1 MVDLGSSLHN
11 ERLVDVWDNTTAGNC
26 RLDKSVKFLVAP
38 DCKLEV
44 AGRDA
49 LDLQVFASVSCE
61 FKNLSCEVL
70 EDSSCVNCRCCSN
83 ATARLDFRFK

>member
-1 MVDLGSSLHN
+1 
-11 ERLVDVWDNTTAGNC
+11 
-26 RLDKSVKFLVAP
+26 
-38 DCKLEV
+38 LEV

-70 EDSSCVNCRCCSN
+70 EDSSCVNCRCCSD